1 MKVFWP
7 AVVGSFPGCT
17 VYGMDGSTNMLDAA
31 RERLADFGDRFQPLP
46 FDLLVRLAKT
56 VLPCSCRSV
65 FLPYT
70 PQ

>member
-1 MKVFWP
+1 
-7 AVVGSFPGCT
+7 
-17 VYGMDGSTNMLDAA
+17 MDGSTNMLDAA